1 MPVRKYHS
9 IEEMPD
15 SWEYFGDRNKGG
27 RLRFVLAS
35 AALAGPLGM
44 PRGVFKFRSADEAYA
59 DRERYEQARID
70 RLRKTRHRP

>member
-1 MPVRKYHS
+1 MPVYKYRS
-9 IEEMPD
+9 IEDMPD

-35 AALAGPLGM
+35 AALAGPLRM
-44 PRGVFKFRSADEAYA
+44 PRGVVKYRSVDEAYA
-59 DRERYEQARID
+59 DRETYEQARVD